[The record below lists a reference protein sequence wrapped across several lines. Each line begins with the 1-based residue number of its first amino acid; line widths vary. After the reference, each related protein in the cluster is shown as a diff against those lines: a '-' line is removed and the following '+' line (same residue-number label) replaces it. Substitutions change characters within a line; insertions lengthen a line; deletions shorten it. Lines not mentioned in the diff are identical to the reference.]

1 MGSSPT
7 GGTEPASAPPGTGA
21 FFMPGRRYQCPPA
34 ALLGHGFGL
43 RDGCWNPVSA
53 GGTDPPK
60 VNTPA
65 SGDEESLIM
74 SIQTRAASSQVAEYD
89 FTSFHNE
96 VQTQKPKA
104 LIIQKTGTCWNFIH
118 SLRVVVPSPNRFG
131 VVRYTVPSEPRVV
144 VPPKMLSVVR
154 YTVPS
159 EPRVVVPPKR
169 FGVER

>member
-1 MGSSPT
+1 MMLSISSVADLNHL
-7 GGTEPASAPPGTGA
+7 EPHQGPGPSSC
-21 FFMPGRRYQCPPA
+21 PGRRQLRQPA
-34 ALLGHGFGL
+34 ALSAHGFGL
-43 RDGCWNPVSA
+43 HDGCWNPVSSD
-53 GGTDPPK
+53 GTDPYRAD
-60 VNTPA
+60 TPT

-96 VQTQKPKA
+96 VQTQKQKA
-104 LIIQKTGTCWNFIH
+104 LIIQNTGTCWNFIH

-154 YTVPS
+154 
-159 EPRVVVPPKR
+159 
-169 FGVER
+169 